1 MFEYDENADEL
12 NVSDL
17 VHQYESLLSEG
28 KSIYFES
35 DNFQDL
41 IDYYEEQFDY
51 NKALQVVNYALVHY
65 SFSAVFHIRKAQLLL
80 EEDSIDE
87 ANDALKIA
95 KLYEPNNIDVYL
107 TEVEILHQSEK
118 YEESLDLLE
127 RAVEFSDKEDLED
140 IYLLQASVFESMD
153 DYHSAFNSLV
163 KVVKINPFNELA
175 FSRLWMCMELTEA
188 YERGVSVN
196 LEIIDESPY
205 SYWAWYNLGHAY
217 THLGNDDKA
226 FEAYDYAIVINES
239 FEFAYRD
246 AIACLFRLEK
256 FEFAKQ
262 YIEDYKKQFDL
273 DTEVLVW
280 EGECYEYSGNYEKA
294 RGYYADA
301 LKLDSL
307 DGRVLY
313 RIGVTYANQ
322 ENWILAQNAF
332 EQACRI
338 NNNSEEFCIALAE
351 VYHQSNQVKLAEVFF
366 KKAIELAPEEDVAW
380 LSYLEF
386 LIRQK
391 DFDTAIDLL
400 PEAKKFCGDIL
411 LDLFEVV
418 ILILSGK
425 RQLGLINLMLLMEDK
440 IEIDRIFEIAPELK
454 TDPEVNALI
463 SSFKN

>member
-1 MFEYDENADEL
+1 MFEYDENADDL

-17 VHQYESLLSEG
+17 VHQYENLLTEG

-35 DNFQDL
+35 DAFQDL
-41 IDYYEEQFDY
+41 IDYYEDQFDY
-51 NKALQVVNYALVHY
+51 SKALQVVNHALVHY

-80 EEDSIDE
+80 EEDSIEE
-87 ANDALKIA
+87 AKASLKIA

-107 TEVEILHQSEK
+107 TEAEILHQSEK
-118 YEESLDLLE
+118 FAEALDLLDL
-127 RAVEFSDKEDLED
+127 AVGISDEEDLED
-140 IYLLQASVFESMD
+140 IYLLKASIFESME
-153 DYHSAFNSLV
+153 DYLSSFNALV
-163 KVVKINPFNELA
+163 KVVKKNPFNEMA
-175 FSRLWMCMELTEA
+175 FSRFWMCMELTET
-188 YERGVSVN
+188 YEEGVRIN

-217 THLGNDDKA
+217 THLGKDEKA

-246 AIACLFRLEK
+246 AISCLFRLQKYEL
-256 FEFAKQ
+256 AKQ

-280 EGECYEYSGNYEKA
+280 EGECYEYSGNFDKA
-294 RGYYADA
+294 RSYYADA
-301 LKLDSL
+301 LKIDSL

-322 ENWILAQNAF
+322 ENWKQAQNAF
-332 EQACRI
+332 EQAYRI

-351 VYHQSNQVKLAEVFF
+351 VYHQINQLDLAELFF
-366 KKAIELAPEEDVAW
+366 KKAIEIAPEEDISW

-386 LIRQK
+386 LIRQR
-391 DFDTAIDLL
+391 DFDRAFQIISD
-400 PEAKKFCGDIL
+400 AKKYCEDIL
-411 LDLFEVV
+411 LELFEVV
-418 ILILSGK
+418 LLVLSGK
-425 RQLGLINLMLLMEDK
+425 KQNGLINLMLLLEDQVD
-440 IEIDRIFEIAPELK
+440 ISRIFEIAPGLK
-454 TDPEVNALI
+454 SDSEINALI